1 MAMRNWL
8 LVALLPLVY
17 ALKLSE
23 TSCSIGKSLSYGRMP
38 VSARNQLEPRFHLSL
53 RGGGNTLGGTD
64 GEALTEEQV
73 GEELIKAATSGDVH
87 GLEPAGI
94 EYLVQAGAP
103 VNYQV
108 HNK

>member
-1 MAMRNWL
+1 MRINWL
-8 LVALLPLVY
+8 IVALLPLVY
-17 ALKLSE
+17 ALKLSK
-23 TSCSIGKSLSYGRMP
+23 TTCSTTTTMGRGRMP
-38 VSARNQLEPRFHLSL
+38 VWGPPNHAELKFLAL
-53 RGGGNTLGGTD
+53 RGGGNALGTD
-64 GEALTEEQV
+64 GEAITEEQI

-108 HNK
+108 DF